1 VPLALVLKTMFVSL
15 HGIGLVSSASDI
27 RYLAFVRKVLFQTPQ
42 YTLVECDSYV
52 YVTLQVLTILEARE
66 RALIVLLQVFF
77 LKTYEINTSQE
88 RPLQKIS
95 CLYFGLGLFCVVFEN
110 IFNEK

>member
-77 LKTYEINTSQE
+77 K
-88 RPLQKIS
+88 
-95 CLYFGLGLFCVVFEN
+95 N
-110 IFNEK
+110 I

>member
-1 VPLALVLKTMFVSL
+1 MFVSL

-77 LKTYEINTSQE
+77 LKHM
-88 RPLQKIS
+88 R
-95 CLYFGLGLFCVVFEN
+95 
-110 IFNEK
+110 